1 MTTLSKAQFE
11 DNCPNCVR
19 YLKENSELK
28 EAFIEADYQSVR
40 QQTQLKDEISKSDED
55 CSYTDEQLEDAKAEI
70 KKLNAEHSSGNQ
82 NNRKVLEQ
90 VGCPESN
97 TIQSESASVNF
108 EEQRR

>member
-1 MTTLSKAQFE
+1 MTALNKAQPE

-55 CSYTDEQLEDAKAEI
+55 CSYTDELLEDAKAEI
-70 KKLNAEHSSGNQ
+70 KRLKAERSSEKSKQQAGV
-82 NNRKVLEQ
+82 R
-90 VGCPESN
+90 GG
-97 TIQSESASVNF
+97 
-108 EEQRR
+108 